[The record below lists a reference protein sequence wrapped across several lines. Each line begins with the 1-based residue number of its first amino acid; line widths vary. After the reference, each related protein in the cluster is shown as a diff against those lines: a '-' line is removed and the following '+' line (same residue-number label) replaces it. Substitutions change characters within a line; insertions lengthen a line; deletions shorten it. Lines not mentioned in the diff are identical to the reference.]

1 MRRDMDL
8 YRQLVLDLEA
18 LDLAYGEIVS
28 IDVFGG
34 DLAIEGYTPDQIAYH
49 LDQIVSSGMVD
60 QGGGASLDGPGFRCL
75 TQKGHDFADSVRD
88 EKVWAMTKEGALKA
102 GGMTVDLLVALAKG
116 FLKQQIEKKTGV
128 IL

>member
-60 QGGGASLDGPGFRCL
+60 QAGGGSLDGPGFRCL
-75 TQKGHDFADSVRD
+75 TPKGHDFVDSVRD
-88 EKVWAMTKEGALKA
+88 DKVWAMTKEGALKA
-102 GGMTVDLLVALAKG
+102 GGLTLDLLVALAKG
-116 FLKQQIEKKTGV
+116 FVKQQIEKRTGV
-128 IL
+128 QL